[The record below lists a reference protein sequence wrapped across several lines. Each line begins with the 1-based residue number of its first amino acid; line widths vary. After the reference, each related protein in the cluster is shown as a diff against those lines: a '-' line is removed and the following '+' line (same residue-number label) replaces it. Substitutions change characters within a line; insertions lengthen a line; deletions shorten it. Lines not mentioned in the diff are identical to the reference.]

1 MINKKWDTYVTKG
14 ICIYFFLFLLYS
26 LTGRIL
32 PVNYFIGDK
41 INQIIYLFFAVSG
54 VVFIILDLVGG
65 RYQFKGKYAKI
76 LYLFIG
82 IMIISSLIN
91 IKFGYVENL
100 KTIVWTYIQIALFYS
115 LYTRIEKERLEK
127 VLKIAFIILS
137 TIWSMAVLISF
148 LQFVLGDTYFYKY
161 YQNGITGI
169 RNQGIFDGRLYGIF
183 NDPNFASVTSVYVL
197 IMLVYLF
204 TKRKKKG
211 WNTIVYIDSILL
223 NYIFIFLS
231 GSRTAIIALAGGMF
245 VCIFLQ
251 IKNKLLDKKRVFVYS
266 TIVSFVCVLLFV
278 MGGVLLKRESSKLPS
293 LYQKYTST
301 SRNHIVKGEV
311 LVKLLRGRD
320 DVKVYWNYSYE
331 KEILP
336 NIMSED
342 NGEEQIS
349 SKKNDKVDDNSENS
363 AVNTPSK
370 EEIRKESRVN
380 QPLKENNS
388 TLLVQRGDVKADNI
402 TSNRTKIWKDYL
414 KAMKGRYII
423 GTSPRN
429 MMQYLEATG
438 ESEYVVERKYETH
451 NGFLSLFVGCGIV
464 GASIILIFVIL
475 VSKRVLKYS
484 FRKDNI
490 ANEFIFLF
498 SILAVVLIYTC
509 AFTELFFVNNLTT
522 TLFWTLLGS
531 LWCWIDEGEKS
542 ASVENRM

>member
-1 MINKKWDTYVTKG
+1 M
-14 ICIYFFLFLLYS
+14 
-26 LTGRIL
+26 
-32 PVNYFIGDK
+32 
-41 INQIIYLFFAVSG
+41 
-54 VVFIILDLVGG
+54 
-65 RYQFKGKYAKI
+65 
-76 LYLFIG
+76 
-82 IMIISSLIN
+82 
-91 IKFGYVENL
+91 
-100 KTIVWTYIQIALFYS
+100 
-115 LYTRIEKERLEK
+115 
-127 VLKIAFIILS
+127 
-137 TIWSMAVLISF
+137 
-148 LQFVLGDTYFYKY
+148 
-161 YQNGITGI
+161 
-169 RNQGIFDGRLYGIF
+169 
-183 NDPNFASVTSVYVL
+183 
-197 IMLVYLF
+197 
-204 TKRKKKG
+204 
-211 WNTIVYIDSILL
+211 
-223 NYIFIFLS
+223 
-231 GSRTAIIALAGGMF
+231 
-245 VCIFLQ
+245 
-251 IKNKLLDKKRVFVYS
+251 
-266 TIVSFVCVLLFV
+266 
-278 MGGVLLKRESSKLPS
+278 
-293 LYQKYTST
+293 
-301 SRNHIVKGEV
+301 